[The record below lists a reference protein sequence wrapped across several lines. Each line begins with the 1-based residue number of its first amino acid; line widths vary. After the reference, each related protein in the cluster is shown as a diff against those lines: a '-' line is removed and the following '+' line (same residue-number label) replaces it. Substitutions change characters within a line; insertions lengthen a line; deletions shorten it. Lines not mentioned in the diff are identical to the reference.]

1 MPLSRA
7 IQNSLERADFAAVE
21 DDWLAHLGQDPAD
34 LDYFVGVA
42 RALVGTAEEERAR
55 FLLELLD
62 EQLREHGLWAVR
74 LKLLQRAGSIL
85 HPPEALHPS
94 ILETLGRIYGARPT
108 YAGLAE
114 AVGLHRAAHDIPK
127 TWEKVE
133 RLAGLLALDVGAV
146 VTMEGR
152 GAGRVVEANL
162 GLESFKVAFERQPP
176 LTVGFKAAPKLLKP
190 LPPGHVLRRKLEEPE
205 ALAALT
211 PPELLRVTLESYDRP
226 LTAGE
231 IREVL
236 AGVVAEAQWTS
247 WWSAARKHPQVV
259 AGGAGRQTY
268 RWAETSDHA
277 LAAAWTAFA
286 AAEPRRKLE
295 LLRRE
300 GARDPELRGRM
311 VEELVALGDEVAA
324 QDPGLAFEIW
334 FALERSGG
342 APAGLAWE
350 PDALLAAGAGGA
362 GGTSNDLTRLLSGI
376 EDRLL
381 RERAYAMARER
392 RADWPAVYR
401 DALAFEAD
409 PRALDLLADGLA
421 NAGDPAAARELE
433 RFTDGLLAQPHR
445 QPAAFTWLAERAAR
459 DEALRS
465 RNPLRLLQQI
475 LGMVLRDEFAPF
487 RLRLIALAESGATL
501 PRLLAHLA
509 EEQAP
514 QAEEAVHRAAGLEPY
529 QREQLTNAL
538 QLRFASVR
546 RETAAPLYATR
557 AAIEAKRAELQQLLS
572 IEIPANRKAI
582 EEARA
587 LGDLRENFEYKA
599 ARQRHEYLNARAA
612 ALNGELARVRPI
624 EPATGATTEVRIGT
638 RVTLRGETGDR
649 VLIILGPWESRPE
662 EDVIS
667 YESDLAREL
676 LGKKPGDEIALG
688 GPAYRIVAI
697 ESYGA

>member
-1 MPLSRA
+1 
-7 IQNSLERADFAAVE
+7 
-21 DDWLAHLGQDPAD
+21 PAD

-55 FLLELLD
+55 FLLEMLD
-62 EQLREHGLWAVR
+62 EQLRERDLWAVR

-94 ILETLGRIYGARPT
+94 ILETLGRLYGARPT

-190 LPPGHVLRRKLEEPE
+190 LPAGHVLRRKLEEPE

-268 RWAETSDHA
+268 RWAATSDHA

-324 QDPGLAFEIW
+324 SDPGLAFEIW

-342 APAGLAWE
+342 APEGVAWAPE
-350 PDALLAAGAGGA
+350 TMLAGAG
-362 GGTSNDLTRLLSGI
+362 DLSRLLAGI
-376 EDRLL
+376 QDRLL
-381 RERAYAMARER
+381 RERAYAMVRER
-392 RADWPAVYR
+392 RADWPAVWR
-401 DALAFEAD
+401 DALATESD

-421 NAGDPAAARELE
+421 KAGGPAAGRELE
-433 RFTDGLLAQPHR
+433 RFCDTLLTQPHK

-459 DEALRS
+459 DEALRA
-465 RNPLRLLQQI
+465 RNPLRLLQQ
-475 LGMVLRDEFAPF
+475 LLAALTRDEFAPF
-487 RLRLIALAESGATL
+487 RSRLVALADSGGTL
-501 PRLLAHLA
+501 PRLLQHLSA
-509 EEQAP
+509 EQAA
-514 QAEEAVHRAAGLEPY
+514 QAEEAVRRSGGLEP
-529 QREQLTNAL
+529 
-538 QLRFASVR
+538 
-546 RETAAPLYATR
+546 
-557 AAIEAKRAELQQLLS
+557 
-572 IEIPANRKAI
+572 
-582 EEARA
+582 
-587 LGDLRENFEYKA
+587 
-599 ARQRHEYLNARAA
+599 
-612 ALNGELARVRPI
+612 
-624 EPATGATTEVRIGT
+624 
-638 RVTLRGETGDR
+638 
-649 VLIILGPWESRPE
+649 
-662 EDVIS
+662 
-667 YESDLAREL
+667 
-676 LGKKPGDEIALG
+676 
-688 GPAYRIVAI
+688 
-697 ESYGA
+697 